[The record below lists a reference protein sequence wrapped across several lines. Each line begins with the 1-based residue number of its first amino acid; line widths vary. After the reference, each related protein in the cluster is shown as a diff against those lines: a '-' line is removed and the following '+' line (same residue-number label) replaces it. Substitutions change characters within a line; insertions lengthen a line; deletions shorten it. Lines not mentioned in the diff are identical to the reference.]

1 MSSTLQTAQEQRP
14 ANLAANFTAL
24 HQALKEMA
32 ARTKPVT
39 EKSVVMQGPVIVV
52 RGK

>member
-1 MSSTLQTAQEQRP
+1 MSTTCQNAQEQRP

-32 ARTKPVT
+32 TRTKPAT
-39 EKSVVMQGPVIVV
+39 ERPVIVQGPVLVI